1 MVQHGARWCNY
12 IYLRSDFVA
21 DMLLKKSEQQMSN
34 KSDAN
39 CQKSRKSRKMKIDLK
54 TKKPLTSKGFSYLLL
69 WMVIVVYRRLFTD
82 TKLTKD
88 CTQNIRININ
98 LTSDMP
104 QLAHGLADVHGDE
117 VGGILA
123 VEARLGPF
131 ECSGRE
137 LKS

>member
-1 MVQHGARWCNY
+1 MMVQHGAQWCNY

-39 CQKSRKSRKMKIDLK
+39 CQKSRKMKIDLK

-88 CTQNIRININ
+88 GSQNIRIHIDV
-98 LTSDMP
+98 TRDVSEVT
-104 QLAHGLADVHGDE
+104 HSRADVHRDE
-117 VGGILA
+117 ISGGA
-123 VEARLGPF
+123 DV
-131 ECSGRE
+131 
-137 LKS
+137 

>member
-1 MVQHGARWCNY
+1 MMVQHGAQWCNY

-39 CQKSRKSRKMKIDLK
+39 CKKSRKSRKMKIDLK

-82 TKLTKD
+82 TKFTED
-88 CTQNIRININ
+88 RPQNICVHIDVTRDVSEV
-98 LTSDMP
+98 T
-104 QLAHGLADVHGDE
+104 QRCADVHRDKISGSAN
-117 VGGILA
+117 VQSF
-123 VEARLGPF
+123 LGF
-131 ECSGRE
+131 A
-137 LKS
+137 

>member
-1 MVQHGARWCNY
+1 MMVQHGAQWCNY

-39 CQKSRKSRKMKIDLK
+39 CQKSRKMKIDLK

-69 WMVIVVYRRLFTD
+69 WIVIVVYRRLFTD

-88 CTQNIRININ
+88 RPQNIRIHIDVARDVSEV
-98 LTSDMP
+98 THRCS
-104 QLAHGLADVHGDE
+104 DVHCDE
-117 VGGILA
+117 ISGGANL
-123 VEARLGPF
+123 
-131 ECSGRE
+131 
-137 LKS
+137 